1 MIGIMQDVL
10 ITYYMSS
17 EEGNVM
23 PYWIYQKKNH
33 IEKSM
38 EGWVWILAVGGG
50 DSGHFYQ
57 MKYYQKYRGKDK
69 KTFGREWQIV

>member
-1 MIGIMQDVL
+1 MMIGIMQEVL

-38 EGWVWILAVGGG
+38 EG
-50 DSGHFYQ
+50 
-57 MKYYQKYRGKDK
+57 
-69 KTFGREWQIV
+69 